1 MVHEIHQRS
10 PDDFLD
16 SYAPFK
22 VSPASIIKA
31 RKILMEKGHV
41 TEDKV
46 SGIYELGQVLMNV
59 EGVRVENFG
68 NDVEVTNTRTVIGQV
83 MRRVTTADNTGR
95 WIRNHHHAWESS
107 EGINCWLE
115 EDNKRPRCE
124 CKVLLLGKDAILTQ
138 MKIDLQGGLTKEQL
152 LEYRSAVY
160 WTVIDSTCSVIKY
173 MRSAG
178 IECNEPSNARL
189 MGRIL
194 ESEVGNP
201 VVTLVLE
208 DYMSHVYH
216 MESAEYFLKNIIHIS
231 SSGYIPTEEDALRT
245 RERKEDVTD
254 TPFNADGTLE
264 HRSQNRMRTTLV
276 LFDSVINSR
285 WFARTSIIL
294 VLTKFKEFKAKL
306 SRVPLS
312 GYFEEYTGG
321 ADLNKAA
328 KYILWKFMQVN
339 RARLSVYPHL
349 AQTNIK
355 IDTHL
360 IFAVVKETIL
370 QNALKDVGSL

>member
-1 MVHEIHQRS
+1 MGAFTSLLKHQ
-10 PDDFLD
+10 
-16 SYAPFK
+16 
-22 VSPASIIKA
+22 
-31 RKILMEKGHV
+31 H
-41 TEDKV
+41 
-46 SGIYELGQVLMNV
+46 GQ
-59 EGVRVENFG
+59 
-68 NDVEVTNTRTVIGQV
+68 
-83 MRRVTTADNTGR
+83 
-95 WIRNHHHAWESS
+95 HHARESS
-107 EGINCWLE
+107 EESNRWLE
-115 EDNKRPRCE
+115 EDNKRLRRE
-124 CKVLLLGKDAILTQ
+124 CKVLLLGSESSGKDAILTQ

-160 WTVIDSTCSVIKY
+160 WTVIESTCSVIKY

-178 IECNEPSNARL
+178 IECNEPSNTRL

-194 ESEVGNP
+194 ESEVGSDGASDLCLSPELAEAILRFFRDP

-216 MESAEYFLKNIIHIS
+216 MESAEYFLKNIIRIS

-245 RERKEDVTD
+245 RERKEGVTD
-254 TPFNADGTLE
+254 TPFNVGQLLIRVYNISGQRAERKKWIHCFASVTSIIFCAALSDYHQDGTLE

-285 WFARTSIIL
+285 WFTCTSIIL
-294 VLTKFKEFKAKL
+294 VLTKFEEFKAKL

-312 GYFEEYTGG
+312 RYFEEYTGG

-349 AQTNIK
+349 AQTNLK
-355 IDTHL
+355 IDTRL
-360 IFAVVKETIL
+360 IFAAVKETIL
-370 QNALKDVGSL
+370 QNALKDAGRL